1 VSNSNIIVKN
11 SLVDQS
17 VSDELI
23 ELRNEGHQRRM
34 GGLKQNF
41 EPNNLF
47 FQNHEPG
54 HIINLKRTGPWK
66 NKGLQKRK
74 KKTKLV
80 NEKVIV
86 TSRNIIKASTRA
98 STSNI
103 IAEIVLST
111 KALAELIESMNGG
124 HQRRMGGLK
133 QNFEPNNLFF
143 SKP

>member
-1 VSNSNIIVKN
+1 MKRSDCHFKNLIRTSTKVSNSNIIVKN

-54 HIINLKRTGPWK
+54 HIITLKR
-66 NKGLQKRK
+66 
-74 KKTKLV
+74 
-80 NEKVIV
+80 
-86 TSRNIIKASTRA
+86 
-98 STSNI
+98 
-103 IAEIVLST
+103 
-111 KALAELIESMNGG
+111 
-124 HQRRMGGLK
+124 
-133 QNFEPNNLFF
+133 PN
-143 SKP
+143 